1 MFIAQFEMTVKER
14 VETSPFILE
23 VNFVPTWKHVS
34 LEIRSKQKIT
44 LKTRNITLPSYDSI

>member
-44 LKTRNITLPSYDSI
+44 LKTRNITVPSYDLI